1 LPESWLDTEGINP
14 AKKQVLK
21 FLSEQLE
28 LKPLGFVVTD
38 TALIAYLKIEEGSP
52 PNAIFLQIGSSDINV
67 TLVKMGKTIGSQL
80 VGKSGDLGADVEEGL
95 SRFDNVDTLPARM
108 ILYDGQ
114 TDFEEDKQQ
123 LISYAWE
130 EKLPFIHF
138 PKVEAL
144 TGEVTVKAVALA
156 GGSEVAKS
164 LGFEIKAPKNKTER
178 AEQTSE
184 VKEATAASL
193 GFMTGKDVAETIK
206 PEPKAEAPVE
216 ATEILEAAGVAETTA
231 ADAWINLITF
241 LRAKLN
247 ILKTLFRGLQSGNK
261 LIWMVGGFFILLLG
275 LLLAYWFVPKATVTL
290 VVQPQSLEE
299 VLTITIDPNTSSL
312 DGQNNILPGN
322 QAEIKVSGSK
332 TLPTT
337 GATIVGDPA
346 RGEVTIYN
354 KTGSSKT
361 FDSGTR
367 LTGPNNVIFTLDD
380 DTTIASSAATTEGI
394 TFGKATVTVA
404 AESIGPDGNLA
415 SGSEL
420 VFQEFADSDYS
431 AQVNQGLSGGTAREV
446 KAVAEEDIEQL
457 KTALLQDLKTKAT
470 EQLKNT
476 LGEGVALVD
485 IAGEEDLS
493 AQSFNHEVGEEADSL
508 KLNYKGLS
516 YLKQDLQLLLEQ
528 ATKEKIPQNFQL
540 SASSETSVQS
550 ATMATDGSA
559 TVKIGFKAQLIPR
572 LDFAMIKD
580 NLKGRYPKLVE
591 EYLAKLPSFVKAEIK
606 ITPNL
611 PKALKTLPRISKNI
625 FIEVKTEP

>member
-1 LPESWLDTEGINP
+1 
-14 AKKQVLK
+14 
-21 FLSEQLE
+21 
-28 LKPLGFVVTD
+28 
-38 TALIAYLKIEEGSP
+38 
-52 PNAIFLQIGSSDINV
+52 
-67 TLVKMGKTIGSQL
+67 
-80 VGKSGDLGADVEEGL
+80 
-95 SRFDNVDTLPARM
+95 
-108 ILYDGQ
+108 
-114 TDFEEDKQQ
+114 
-123 LISYAWE
+123 
-130 EKLPFIHF
+130 
-138 PKVEAL
+138 
-144 TGEVTVKAVALA
+144 
-156 GGSEVAKS
+156 
-164 LGFEIKAPKNKTER
+164 
-178 AEQTSE
+178 
-184 VKEATAASL
+184 
-193 GFMTGKDVAETIK
+193 
-206 PEPKAEAPVE
+206 
-216 ATEILEAAGVAETTA
+216 
-231 ADAWINLITF
+231 
-241 LRAKLN
+241 
-247 ILKTLFRGLQSGNK
+247 
-261 LIWMVGGFFILLLG
+261 
-275 LLLAYWFVPKATVTL
+275 LAYWFVPKATVTL

-508 KLNYKGLS
+508 KLDSELNYKGLS